1 VFPWNASLRATYA
14 HTDARFDRFS
24 ETRNNITTVHDG
36 KRVPG
41 VAANRGEATLS
52 YQPDRFFV
60 DFETRASSSIPVD
73 NANSQRSLSY
83 VIHGVRAGVRS
94 LPLGG
99 LDLRPTVGILN
110 LFDRDYNTSVVVNA
124 NGGRFYEPGPPRSLY
139 GGLTAKF

>member
-1 VFPWNASLRATYA
+1 
-14 HTDARFDRFS
+14 
-24 ETRNNITTVHDG
+24 
-36 KRVPG
+36 
-41 VAANRGEATLS
+41 
-52 YQPDRFFV
+52 
-60 DFETRASSSIPVD
+60 
-73 NANSQRSLSY
+73 

-99 LDLRPTVGILN
+99 LDLRPTIGILN